1 MLTWIFE
8 WRAKMIIPLLI
19 YRRDEKS
26 VFSSFFVRPIVK
38 SIDAARWI
46 VVVICTLEKKEE
58 KTLVFA
64 TAEDTKIRWEK
75 KKSAG
80 GDTVREKNLL
90 YFLRGR
96 GSPEIWIW
104 QTVNALIPAHRKW
117 RKKKKKK
124 KLVLFA
130 GKEGR
135 EKVFFLIFAATSFL
149 LLLFLRRRHLLS
161 PFPLLL

>member
-1 MLTWIFE
+1 MDFE
-8 WRAKMIIPLLI
+8 WKMIIPLLM
-19 YRRDEKS
+19 YWRDEKS
-26 VFSSFFVRPIVK
+26 VFPLSLFGQSSSPLMQWDGLILYALSK
-38 SIDAARWI
+38 
-46 VVVICTLEKKEE
+46 KKEE

-80 GDTVREKNLL
+80 GDRVRKKNLL
-90 YFLRGR
+90 HFLRGR

-117 RKKKKKK
+117 RKERK

-149 LLLFLRRRHLLS
+149 RLLLFLRRRHLLS
-161 PFPLLL
+161 LLLQPWTK